1 VSEAAAYFPRWS
13 EDDRTDAAAYWHGM
27 STNLLRN
34 YD

>member
-1 VSEAAAYFPRWS
+1 MSEAAAYFPRRS
-13 EDDRTDAAAYWHGM
+13 EDDRTDAAYWHGM